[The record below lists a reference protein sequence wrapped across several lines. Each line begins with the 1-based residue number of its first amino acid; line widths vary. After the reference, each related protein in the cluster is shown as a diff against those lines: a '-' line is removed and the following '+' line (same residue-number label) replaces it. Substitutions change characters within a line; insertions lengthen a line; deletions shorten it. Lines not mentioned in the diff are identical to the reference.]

1 MFGILTYSVLGAFR
15 VKNSFVIAPWYAL
28 SPYERRRVNRTGYHK
43 PFRVLL
49 IHTEFMLYSDRRA
62 GLFSG
67 LSHGTMSVILEFN
80 ALSSVFS
87 LGFWESNLGE

>member
-1 MFGILTYSVLGAFR
+1 
-15 VKNSFVIAPWYAL
+15 
-28 SPYERRRVNRTGYHK
+28 
-43 PFRVLL
+43 
-49 IHTEFMLYSDRRA
+49 MLYSDRRA

-67 LSHGTMSVILEFN
+67 LFHGAMSVILEFN